1 MINQRFFFDQ
11 VRGNLFQGKLSASQ
25 AKGLSA
31 ILDEWEKSY
40 AAKDDRWLAYAL
52 ATTHHETARTMLPIH
67 EFGGNAYFH
76 RMYDKNGSRPK
87 VAKELGN
94 TEAGDGVRFHGRG
107 YVQLTGRRNY
117 KRMGDVVGANLV
129 SDPDKAMDPTIATRI
144 LFEGMASGF
153 FTGKKLPDYFNKNT
167 ENWIEARRIINRLD
181 KAEMIAG
188 YGKKYYAAIS
198 HTV

>member
-1 MINQRFFFDQ
+1 LINQPFFFDQ
-11 VRGNLFQGKLSASQ
+11 VRGNLFKGKLSASQ
-25 AKGLSA
+25 VKGLAA
-31 ILDEWEKSY
+31 ILDEWEKNY

-52 ATTHHETARTMLPIH
+52 ATTHHETARTMLPIR
-67 EFGGNAYFH
+67 EFGGNAYFFK
-76 RMYDKNGSRPK
+76 MYDKSGARPK

-117 KRMGDVVGANLV
+117 KRMGDVVGADLV
-129 SDPDKAMDPTIATRI
+129 GDPDNAMDPTIAIRI
-144 LFEGMASGF
+144 LFEGMARGF
-153 FTGKKLPDYFNKNT
+153 FTGKKLPDYFNKQS

-188 YGKKYYAAIS
+188 YGKNYYAAIS